1 MLYIAAWNLLHMS
14 TSSEFT
20 LAHMSWKVDIQYKLK
35 HIYSKANSIEQFPG
49 KWNSIMLWVFKILK
63 QQVFPQMPEINDM

>member
-1 MLYIAAWNLLHMS
+1 MLHIAAWNLFYMS

-35 HIYSKANSIEQFPG
+35 HIYSQANCIELFPG
-49 KWNSIMLWVFKILK
+49 RWNRRMLWVFKILK
-63 QQVFPQMPEINDM
+63 